1 MTKIRDTKVAK
12 GNLSEQ
18 LSAYCGPEG
27 ENRILV
33 IGVGR
38 RIRGD
43 ESAGLMVADELA
55 KMNPRNYRV
64 LVAEDRPENYTDEI
78 RHYNQTHIL
87 YLLATRSGGTPGETR
102 LITIEEHERTS
113 LHESPL
119 TTLTH
124 YLSTLLQ
131 TKTRLLLIE
140 PKTMMGE
147 ASRGMETAA
156 KRIAGEI
163 AESMP

>member
-1 MTKIRDTKVAK
+1 MTVDK
-12 GNLSEQ
+12 GSLSEQ
-18 LSAYCGPEG
+18 LQAFWGPDG
-27 ENRILV
+27 EHRVLI

-55 KMNPRNYRV
+55 RLKPREYRV
-64 LVAEDRPENYTDEI
+64 IVAEDRPENFTDEI
-78 RHYNQTHIL
+78 RHYNPTHIL
-87 YLLATRSGGTPGETR
+87 YLLATKSGGTPGGTR
-102 LITIEEHERTS
+102 LITIEEHNQMS

-140 PKTMMGE
+140 PKTVMGE

-156 KRIAGEI
+156 KRISEEI
-163 AESMP
+163 AESLS